1 MLTKLLSRIIHV
13 AFYMNLRWRYYAFP
27 QRLQSCPHFQKWE
40 RESCYMP
47 FMKKRSL
54 TTGICTAGIFMFSQ
68 EKSENGSL
76 GRKSNGKGASRE
88 DRAPKKKKS

>member
-1 MLTKLLSRIIHV
+1 
-13 AFYMNLRWRYYAFP
+13 
-27 QRLQSCPHFQKWE
+27 
-40 RESCYMP
+40 MP

-76 GRKSNGKGASRE
+76 GRKSNGKGASRK
-88 DRAPKKKKS
+88 DRAPKKKKKLVRAKIERLLSRNSPSIPMPSCSYRFSHA

>member
-1 MLTKLLSRIIHV
+1 
-13 AFYMNLRWRYYAFP
+13 
-27 QRLQSCPHFQKWE
+27 
-40 RESCYMP
+40 MP

-76 GRKSNGKGASRE
+76 GRKSNEKGASRK
-88 DRAPKKKKS
+88 DRAPKKKKVSQSQHRKTDFKK